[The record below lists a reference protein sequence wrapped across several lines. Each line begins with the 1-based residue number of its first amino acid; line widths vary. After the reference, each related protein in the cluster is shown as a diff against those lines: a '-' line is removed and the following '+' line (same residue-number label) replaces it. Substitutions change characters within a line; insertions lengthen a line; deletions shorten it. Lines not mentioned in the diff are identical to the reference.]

1 MGLEDQLVFLLL
13 QNYSQTKTETYNG
26 TNWTE
31 VNNLN
36 TARSAMGGNG
46 IVTAAICAGGENP
59 GGNNTVTE
67 IWTDHLLDRS
77 K

>member
-1 MGLEDQLVFLLL
+1 MEILEVLLL
-13 QNYSQTKTETYNG
+13 TKQKASQTKTETYNG

-67 IWTDHLLDRS
+67 IGMDHLGLQ
-77 K
+77 

>member
-1 MGLEDQLVFLLL
+1 MENLKQVK

-67 IWTDHLLDRS
+67 IGMELLGLLLQT
-77 K
+77 